1 MVVCGIVYV
10 FLVLLLWLNKK
21 GKFPKEVEKEEK
33 RRLFLIM
40 LVSNTIAM
48 ALFTTELLGTL
59 EGGEITR
66 NTYGGGSRT
75 ESCQATI
82 EGEVESEPLQ
92 IEIEERAYTS
102 DEIQEIFE
110 KMMKE
115 LDKVVLGENPSR
127 DRVEKNLNLVDSLEG
142 YPVEIKWELDNY
154 EVLSPKG
161 EILQEATVPEGT
173 LVEVKGTLTYGLE
186 EALYVTHAMIYP
198 RTKTAREK
206 WVDKLMQA
214 VKEVEETTR
223 QQEGF
228 TLPVNLEGKQV
239 TWKKAAD
246 MRGYYVLLLGVVG
259 CILLFWKKK
268 QDEKEAKEKWTEQMI
283 RDYPDIIGKF
293 TLLLGT
299 GMTMKHV
306 WMKIIQDYEEQKV
319 KLGSRPA
326 YEEMRTTYHEMQS
339 GIPVAEAYERF
350 GRRCGVALY
359 TKLGALLSQNLRKGS
374 KGLSQL
380 LKLESIQAM
389 ENRKSRAKRMGEE
402 TSTKLLL
409 PMFAM
414 LAVVMILV
422 IVPAF
427 LSIQL

>member
-10 FLVLLLWLNKK
+10 FLILLLWLNKK

-40 LVSNTIAM
+40 LVCNTIAM
-48 ALFTTELLGTL
+48 ALFITELLGTL
-59 EGGEITR
+59 KGGEITR
-66 NTYGGGSRT
+66 NTYGGGSRI
-75 ESCQATI
+75 ESYEATI

-102 DEIQEIFE
+102 DEIQEIFQ
-110 KMMKE
+110 KVMRE
-115 LDKVVLGENPSR
+115 LDRVVLGENKSR

-142 YPVEIKWELDNY
+142 YPVKIEWELDNY

-161 EILQEATVPEGT
+161 EILQEATVSEGT
-173 LVEVKGTLTYGLE
+173 LVEVKGIITYGLE
-186 EALYVTHAMIYP
+186 EAVYVTHAIIYP
-198 RTKTAREK
+198 RNKTGREK
-206 WVDKLMQA
+206 WVDKLVQA
-214 VKEVEETTR
+214 VKEAEETTR
-223 QQEGF
+223 QQESF
-228 TLPVNLEGKQV
+228 VLPMDIEGKQV
-239 TWKKAAD
+239 TWKKSSD
-246 MRGYYVLLLGVVG
+246 MRGYYVLILGVVG
-259 CILLFWKKK
+259 CVLLFWKKR
-268 QDEKEAKEKWTEQMI
+268 QDEKEAKQKCVEQMT
-283 RDYPDIIGKF
+283 RDYPDIIGKI
-293 TLLLGT
+293 TLLLGA
-299 GMTMKHV
+299 GMTIKNV
-306 WMKIIQDYEEQKV
+306 WMNIIQGYEEQKV
-319 KLGSRPA
+319 RTGSRAA

-339 GIPVAEAYERF
+339 GIPEAEAYERF
-350 GRRCGVALY
+350 GQRCGVALY

-402 TSTKLLL
+402 ASTKLLL

>member
-10 FLVLLLWLNKK
+10 FLVLLIWLNKK

-48 ALFTTELLGTL
+48 ALFTTELLGTMK
-59 EGGEITR
+59 GGEITR

-75 ESCQATI
+75 ESYQATI

-92 IEIEERAYTS
+92 IEVEERAYTS
-102 DEIQEIFE
+102 GEIQEIFQ

-115 LDKVVLGENPSR
+115 LDRVVLGENQSR
-127 DRVEKNLNLVDSLEG
+127 DRVDKNLNLVDSLEG
-142 YPVEIKWELDNY
+142 YPVKIEWELDNY
-154 EVLSPKG
+154 EVLGPKG
-161 EILQEATVPEGT
+161 EIVQEATVPEGT
-173 LVEVKGTLTYGLE
+173 LVEVKGILTYGLE
-186 EALYVTHAMIYP
+186 EAVYVTHAMIYP

-206 WVDKLMQA
+206 WVDKLVQA
-214 VKEVEETTR
+214 VKETEEDTR
-223 QQEGF
+223 QQESF
-228 TLPVNLEGKQV
+228 ILPVKLEGKQV

-246 MRGYYVLLLGVVG
+246 MRGYYVLLLGAVG
-259 CILLFWKKK
+259 CVLLFWKKK
-268 QDEKEAKEKWTEQMI
+268 QDEKEAREKCVEQMI

-306 WMKIIQDYEEQKV
+306 WTKIIQEYEEQKNE
-319 KLGSRPA
+319 LGCRAA

-339 GIPVAEAYERF
+339 GIPEAEAYERF

-359 TKLGALLSQNLRKGS
+359 MKLGALLSQNLRKGS

-402 TSTKLLL
+402 ASTKLLL